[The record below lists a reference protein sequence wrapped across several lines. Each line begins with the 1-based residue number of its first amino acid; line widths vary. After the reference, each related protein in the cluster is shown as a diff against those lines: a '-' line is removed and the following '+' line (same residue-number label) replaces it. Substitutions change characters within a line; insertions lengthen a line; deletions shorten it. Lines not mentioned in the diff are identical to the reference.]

1 MLLFKG
7 IAGKKIEA
15 DFNGGEIRSDAGVL
29 FLREAEE
36 KSIFMRENHHN
47 YAENIT
53 LSIALKSNSLM
64 CLPFWLFL
72 NQSFFSFPIYE

>member
-1 MLLFKG
+1 MLLFKN

-64 CLPFWLFL
+64 CLPFVAVLESIVFLLFNL
-72 NQSFFSFPIYE
+72 